1 MVFPMFSPCF
11 PRQPGTTFR
20 LGGSEAADSASRL
33 VRQAAHEKGKA
44 KAAER
49 LGRAFDRRCEEDVD
63 DDGFLEAT
71 LWLFMGFIGDIYIY
85 MGFVG
90 GIMDNTLWMW
100 MMMLDVR

>member
-1 MVFPMFSPCF
+1 MFSLVFPMFFHGFPHGF

-49 LGRAFDRRCEEDVD
+49 LGRFSTVWMEDVD
-63 DDGFLEAT
+63 DDDYPL
-71 LWLFMGFIGDIYIY
+71 
-85 MGFVG
+85 V
-90 GIMDNTLWMW
+90 N
-100 MMMLDVR
+100 